1 MNEAEMLQKAY
12 SVARVYHGDQMYGDM
27 PYLYHLLQVRDS
39 VAGFGLNHQIVAMLH
54 DVLEDTA
61 YTETDLRMTFGQ
73 DVVDAVVAM
82 TKLKGEYIVDYLAR
96 VMANDIA
103 HVVKIHDTMCNL
115 QESVKTK
122 QWRRVTKYCKQLE
135 ILVEDK

>member
-1 MNEAEMLQKAY
+1 MAPEDEKDLAWTFAVDFHSSQLYGDKPYVYHLTQVAH
-12 SVARVYHGDQMYGDM
+12 SVAHRGYEYECVGY
-27 PYLYHLLQVRDS
+27 
-39 VAGFGLNHQIVAMLH
+39 LH
-54 DVLEDTA
+54 DIIEDTEC
-61 YTETDLRMTFGQ
+61 TEEVLRRHFSEEI
-73 DVVDAVVAM
+73 VDAVVAM